1 MQLRRLLTF
10 GGVLFALTLSAQSLD
25 LKPFKN
31 IKPRNIGPAGMS
43 GRITAID
50 VVQAEPDHIY
60 VGTASGGVWKSESG
74 GITWTPIFDDQPIQ
88 SIGALAINQSN
99 PSDLWVG
106 TGEGNP
112 RNSQNFGLGIFR
124 SLDGGKT
131 WKNMGL
137 KETKTIHRIIIHR
150 DNPNVVYAGAQGSSY
165 GPNEE
170 RGVYRTKDGGKT
182 WERILYVN
190 NETGVADM
198 VVDPSN
204 PNKIIVAMWEYGRK
218 PWTFNSGG
226 AGSGLYVTHDGGDT
240 WERRSDADGLPKGN
254 LGRMGLAISRS
265 KPNIVYALVEAKDNA
280 LYKST
285 DGGKKW
291 SVVATKNIGDRPF
304 YYAEIYVDPQN
315 ENRLWNIFS
324 LVTKSEDG
332 GKTFE
337 TVLPYSGVHP
347 DHHAFW
353 IHPNDP
359 NYIIDGNDGGLNI
372 SHDGGKSWRFIDN
385 IPVGQFYH
393 VNYDMSIPY
402 KIGGGMQDNGSW
414 VGPSAVW
421 QQGGIRNTHWQ
432 EVFFG
437 DGFDLGFRPDNS
449 RYIYAMSQ
457 GGNVG
462 YVDTETGKINFI
474 KPTSPNSTELRFNWN
489 AAFAQDP
496 HNNCGVYYGSQFVH
510 YSKDCGQSWEIISP
524 DLTTNDTAKQKPQL
538 SGGLTLDAT
547 NAENHTTILA
557 IAPSA
562 LDAKVIW
569 VGTDDGNLQLT
580 RDGGKTWTN
589 LISKLPGYKAA
600 SWIPYI
606 EPSPH
611 NAGEAFVIVNDYR
624 RNDWR
629 PMLYHTADYGQTFT
643 KIADENKVSGH
654 TLCVVQDP
662 IVANLLFLGTDQGL
676 FLSIDKGVSWTK
688 WTNGYPSVPTAD
700 LKIHPRDHDLIIGT
714 FGRAFWILDD
724 IRPLREVARTG
735 GKVLEQSFK
744 IFPIADAYQAAFKSY
759 DGYHFPADGLFIGEN
774 KAPGAWITFWTKPST
789 AAKPAP
795 LTPPAPATPNT
806 EAKKSKKVEPAKPAA
821 PSTDTAKPSVAP
833 KEEKRPERVKIIILG
848 SAGDTVRTFSAR
860 LDTGMAKVYWPLNR
874 NGTRQPSRQERRPD
888 EDAPFGPQVLPGT
901 YKVVAVW
908 GKLKDSTTVNVK
920 SDPRLNVKMD
930 DLKAKD
936 AAFRDLEKIVKKASE
951 GFDQIKEARA
961 TVRRVDAALANAPDS
976 TKQKLAKLGKTIQ
989 DSLNLLEKLYME
1001 PEDVKGIQRND
1012 NNLTSALGRAQQ
1024 YINAGDGT
1032 PNQGAQRMIAAAR
1045 QQSTAVLNRLNKFF
1059 NTSFAEY
1066 RKKVEE
1072 VQYSLFKA
1080 YTPLKIE

>member
-1 MQLRRLLTF
+1 MQLKQLFTLICALF
-10 GGVLFALTLSAQSLD
+10 VLALSGQTLD
-25 LKPFKN
+25 LKPLKN
-31 IKPRNIGPAGMS
+31 IKPRNIGPSGMS
-43 GRITAID
+43 GRVTAID
-50 VVQAEPDHIY
+50 VVLQDPDHIY

-74 GITWTPIFDDQPIQ
+74 GITWTPLFDEQPIL
-88 SIGALAINQSN
+88 SIGAIAINQSN
-99 PSDLWVG
+99 PSELWVG

-112 RNSQNFGLGIFR
+112 RNSQNFGMGIYR
-124 SLDGGKT
+124 SLDAGKS

-150 DNPNVVYAGAQGSSY
+150 DNPNVVYAGAQGSSN
-165 GPNEE
+165 GPTED

-190 NETGVADM
+190 NQTGVADM

-226 AGSGLYVTHDGGDT
+226 AGSGLYVTYDGGDT
-240 WERRSDADGLPKGN
+240 WERKTEADGLPKGM
-254 LGRMGLAISRS
+254 LGRIGLAISRS

-304 YYAEIYVDPQN
+304 YYAEIYVDPKN

-359 NYIIDGNDGGLNI
+359 NYLIDGNDGGLNI
-372 SHDGGKSWRFIDN
+372 SHDGGKSWRFIEN

-402 KIGGGMQDNGSW
+402 RIGGGLQDNGSW

-421 QQGGIRNTHWQ
+421 QAGGIRTSQWQ

-449 RYIYAMSQ
+449 RYVYAMSQ
-457 GGNVG
+457 GGNIG
-462 YVDTETGKINFI
+462 YVDTETGKTQFI
-474 KPTSPNSTELRFNWN
+474 KPTAPDNTELRFNWN
-489 AAFAQDP
+489 AGFSQDP
-496 HNNCGVYYGSQFVH
+496 HNPCGVYFGSQFLH
-510 YSKDCGQSWEIISP
+510 YSKDCGQSWDIISP
-524 DLTTNDTAKQKPQL
+524 DLTTNDTSKQKPYL

-557 IAPSA
+557 IGPSP
-562 LDAKVIW
+562 LDAKVVW

-580 RDGGKTWTN
+580 RDGGKTWNN
-589 LISKLPGYKAA
+589 LSSKLPGYKPG

-606 EPSPH
+606 EVSSH
-611 NAGEAFVIVNDYR
+611 NAAEAFVVVNDYR

-629 PMLYHTADYGQTFT
+629 PMVFHTNDYGQTFRKIVDET
-643 KIADENKVSGH
+643 KVNGYAH
-654 TLCVVQDP
+654 CFVQDP
-662 IVANLLFLGTDQGL
+662 IEAKLMFVGTDQGL
-676 FLSIDKGVSWTK
+676 FISIDGGNTWTK

-724 IRPLREVARTG
+724 IRPLREMARTG
-735 GKVLEQSFK
+735 GKVMEQALK
-744 IFPIADAYQAAFKSY
+744 LFPIPDAYQAAFKSFE
-759 DGYHFPADGLFIGEN
+759 GSRFAADGMFQGEN
-774 KAPGAWITFWTKPST
+774 KSPGAWINVWTRPAT
-789 AAKPAP
+789 PAAAAVPAVV
-795 LTPPAPATPNT
+795 PPAMDKDKKDKKADSAKTAPATAPT
-806 EAKKSKKVEPAKPAA
+806 DKSA
-821 PSTDTAKPSVAP
+821 AP
-833 KEEKRPERVKIIILG
+833 KEEKRPEKVKIIIL
-848 SAGDTVRTFSAR
+848 SASNDTVRTFSAK
-860 LDTGMAKVYWPLNR
+860 LDTGMTKVYWPLNR
-874 NGTRQPSRQERRPD
+874 NGVRPPSRQERRSD
-888 EDAPFGPQVLPGT
+888 EDAPGGPQVLPGT

-908 GKLKDSTTVNVK
+908 GKYKDSSTVTVK
-920 SDPRLNVKMD
+920 SDPRLTVKLD

-936 AAFRDLEKIVKKASE
+936 AAYRDLEKVVKKASE
-951 GFDQIKEARA
+951 GFDQLKEARN
-961 TVRRVDAALANAPDS
+961 TIKRVDAALSTAPDS
-976 TKQKLAKLGKTIQ
+976 TKQQLTKMSKGLL
-989 DSLNLLEKLYME
+989 DSLNTLEKLYTE
-1001 PEDVKGIQRND
+1001 PEDVKGIQRD
-1012 NNLTSALGRAQQ
+1012 DDNLTSALFGAQQ
-1024 YINAGDGT
+1024 YINASEGA
-1032 PNQGAQRMIAAAR
+1032 PNQGAQRMIAKAR
-1045 QQSTAVLNRLNKFF
+1045 QQTATVLNRINNFFSTKF
-1059 NTSFAEY
+1059 ADY
-1066 RKKVEE
+1066 RKKVEA

-1080 YTPLKIE
+1080 YPPLKVE

>member
-1 MQLRRLLTF
+1 MQLR
-10 GGVLFALTLSAQSLD
+10 LFFTLCSAILALSLPAQTLD

-31 IKPRNIGPAGMS
+31 IKPRNIGPSGMS

-50 VVQAEPDHIY
+50 VVHKEPDHIY
-60 VGTASGGVWKSESG
+60 AGSASGGVWKSESG
-74 GITWTPIFDDQPIQ
+74 GITWTPIFDDQAIQ
-88 SIGALAINQSN
+88 AIGAIAINQAN
-99 PSDLWVG
+99 PSDIWVG

-112 RNSQNFGLGIFR
+112 RNSQNFGLGIYR
-124 SLDGGKT
+124 TLDGGKT

-150 DNPNVVYAGAQGSSY
+150 DNPNVVYAGTQGSAN
-165 GPNEE
+165 GPTEE

-190 NETGVADM
+190 NQTGVADM

-226 AGSGLYVTHDGGDT
+226 AGSGLYITHDGGDT
-240 WERRSDADGLPKGN
+240 WERRSDADGLPKGI
-254 LGRMGLAISRS
+254 LGRMGLAISQS
-265 KPNIVYALVEAKDNA
+265 KPNVIYALVEAKENA

-291 SVVATKNIGDRPF
+291 NVVATKNIGDRPF

-324 LVTKSEDG
+324 SVSKSEDG

-337 TVLPYSGVHP
+337 TVIGQSSVHP

-372 SHDGGKSWRFIDN
+372 SHDGGKSWRFIEN

-393 VNYDMSIPY
+393 VNHDMSIPY
-402 KIGGGMQDNGSW
+402 QIGGGMQDNGSW

-421 QQGGIRNTHWQ
+421 QAGGIRTSQWL

-449 RYIYAMSQ
+449 RYVYAMSQ
-457 GGNVG
+457 GGNLG
-462 YVDTETGKINFI
+462 YVDTETGKSQFI
-474 KPTSPNSTELRFNWN
+474 KPTAPNNTKLRFNWN
-489 AAFAQDP
+489 SAFAQDP

-524 DLTTNDTAKQKPQL
+524 DLTTNDTSKQKAHL
-538 SGGLTLDAT
+538 SGGLTMDAT
-547 NAENHTTILA
+547 SAENHTTILA

-562 LDAKVIW
+562 KDAKVIW
-569 VGTDDGNLQLT
+569 VGTDDGNLQVT

-589 LISKLPGYKAA
+589 VASKMPGYKAA

-606 EPSPH
+606 EASPH
-611 NAGEAFVIVNDYR
+611 NAAEAFIIVNDYR

-629 PMLYHTADYGQTFT
+629 PMLFHTTDYGQTFR
-643 KIADENKVSGH
+643 KIADENKVSGF

-662 IVANLLFLGTDQGL
+662 IEPKLLFLGTDQGL
-676 FLSIDKGVSWTK
+676 FLSIDKGNTWSK
-688 WTNGYPSVPTAD
+688 WTNGYPSVPTQD
-700 LKIHPRDHDLIIGT
+700 MKIHPRDHDLIIAT

-724 IRPLREVARTG
+724 IRPLREIARTG
-735 GKVLEQSFK
+735 GKVLEQAFK
-744 IFPIADAYQAAFKSY
+744 VFPVPDAYQAAFKSY
-759 DGYHFPADGLFIGEN
+759 DGIRFSADGMFAGEN
-774 KAPGAWITFWTKPST
+774 KAPGAWITMW
-789 AAKPAP
+789 AP
-795 LTPPAPATPNT
+795 Y
-806 EAKKSKKVEPAKPAA
+806 VKPAA
-821 PSTDTAKPSVAP
+821 PAANAKLGAR
-833 KEEKRPERVKIIILG
+833 EEKRPDQVKLVIL
-848 SAGDTVRTFSAR
+848 SSTGDTVRTFSPR
-860 LDTGMAKVYWPLNR
+860 IDTGMVRVYWPLNR
-874 NGTRQPSRQERRPD
+874 NTVSPPSRQERQGEGGRGG
-888 EDAPFGPQVLPGT
+888 FGGPQVLPGT
-901 YKVVAVW
+901 YKVVAIW
-908 GKLKDSTTVNVK
+908 GKYKDSTTVNVK
-920 SDPRLNVKMD
+920 SDPRLGLKLE

-936 AAFRDLEKIVKKASE
+936 AAYRDLEKVVKKAAE
-951 GFDQIKEARA
+951 GFDQLKEARN
-961 TVRRVDAALANAPDS
+961 TIRRVDAALANAPDS
-976 TKQKLAKLGKTIQ
+976 TKQQLGKLGKALQ
-989 DSLNLLEKLYME
+989 DNLNELEKLYME
-1001 PEDVKGIQRND
+1001 PEDVKGIQRNEY
-1012 NNLTSALGRAQQ
+1012 NINSALSRAQQ
-1024 YINAGDGT
+1024 YINASDGA
-1032 PNQGAQRMIAAAR
+1032 PNQGAQRMIAQAR
-1045 QQSTAVLNRLNKFF
+1045 TQTAEALTQINNFFSTKF
-1059 NTSFAEY
+1059 ADY
-1066 RKKVEE
+1066 RKKVEA

>member
-1 MQLRRLLTF
+1 MQLRLLFTLCSA
-10 GGVLFALTLSAQSLD
+10 VFALSLSAQSLD
-25 LKPFKN
+25 LKPLKN
-31 IKPRNIGPAGMS
+31 IKPRNIGPSGMS
-43 GRITAID
+43 GRVTAID
-50 VVQAEPDHIY
+50 VVLQDPDHIY

-74 GITWTPIFDDQPIQ
+74 GITWAPLFDDQAIQ
-88 SIGALAINQSN
+88 SIGAIAINQTN
-99 PSDLWVG
+99 PSEVWVG

-124 SLDGGKT
+124 SLDGGKN

-150 DNPNVVYAGAQGSSY
+150 DNPNVVYAGAQGSAY

-190 NETGVADM
+190 NQTGVADM

-226 AGSGLYVTHDGGDT
+226 TGSGIYVTHDGGDT
-240 WERRSDADGLPKGN
+240 WERRTDADGLPKGM
-254 LGRMGLAISRS
+254 LGRVGLAISRS

-359 NYIIDGNDGGLNI
+359 NYLIDGNDGGLNI
-372 SHDGGKSWRFIDN
+372 SHDGGKSWRFIEN

-393 VNYDMSIPY
+393 VNHDMSIPY
-402 KIGGGMQDNGSW
+402 QIGGGMQDNGSW

-421 QQGGIRNTHWQ
+421 QAGGIRTSQWQ

-462 YVDTETGKINFI
+462 TVDTETGKTQFI
-474 KPTSPNSTELRFNWN
+474 KPTSPNNTELRFNWN

-496 HNNCGVYYGSQFVH
+496 HNASAIYFGSQFLH
-510 YSKDCGQSWEIISP
+510 YSKNYGQTWEVISP
-524 DLTTNDTAKQKPQL
+524 DLTTNDTAKQKPHL

-557 IAPSA
+557 IGPSP
-562 LDAKVIW
+562 LDAKVVW

-589 LISKLPGYKAA
+589 LTSKLPGNKAG

-606 EPSPH
+606 EVSPH
-611 NAGEAFVIVNDYR
+611 NAAEAFVIVNDYR

-629 PMLYHTADYGQTFT
+629 PMLYHTTDYGQTFR
-643 KIADENKVSGH
+643 KIADENKVSGF

-662 IVANLLFLGTDQGL
+662 VEPKLLFLGTDQGL
-676 FLSIDKGVSWTK
+676 YLSIDKGSTWTK
-688 WTNGYPSVPTAD
+688 WTNGYPSVPTQD
-700 LKIHPRDHDLIIGT
+700 MKIHPRDHDLIIAT

-724 IRPLREVARTG
+724 IRPLREIARTG
-735 GKVLEQSFK
+735 GKVLEQPFK
-744 IFPIADAYQAAFKSY
+744 IFPIPDAYQAAFKSFE
-759 DGYHFPADGLFIGEN
+759 GIRFSADGMFAGEN
-774 KAPGAWITFWTKPST
+774 KAPGAWITLWAPQ
-789 AAKPAP
+789 AK
-795 LTPPAPATPNT
+795 TTAPAANN
-806 EAKKSKKVEPAKPAA
+806 VKPAA
-821 PSTDTAKPSVAP
+821 A
-833 KEEKRPERVKIIILG
+833 KEEKRPERVKIIIL
-848 SAGDTVRTFSAR
+848 SATGDTVRTFSSR
-860 LDTGMAKVYWPLNR
+860 IDTGMVKVYWPLNR
-874 NGTRQPSRQERRPD
+874 NGVRTPSRQERRGD
-888 EDAPFGPQVLPGT
+888 EDAAPSGPQVLPGT

-908 GKLKDSTTVNVK
+908 GKFKDSSSVTVK
-920 SDPRLNVKMD
+920 SDPRLNVKLD

-936 AAFRDLEKIVKKASE
+936 AAFLDMEKVVKKATE
-951 GFDQIKEARA
+951 GFDQLKEARN
-961 TVRRVDAALANAPDS
+961 TIRRVDAALATAPDS
-976 TKQKLAKLGKTIQ
+976 TKQRLAKLGKALQ
-989 DSLNLLEKLYME
+989 DSLNVLEQLYME
-1001 PEDVKGIQRND
+1001 PEDVKGIQRNE
-1012 NNLTSALGRAQQ
+1012 NNLSSALQRAQQ
-1024 YINAGDGT
+1024 YMNASDGA
-1032 PNQGAQRMIAAAR
+1032 PNQGAQRMMAKAR
-1045 QQSTAVLNRLNKFF
+1045 QQTTEVLNRINNFFAGKF
-1059 NTSFAEY
+1059 ADY
-1066 RKKVEE
+1066 RKQVEA

-1080 YTPLKIE
+1080 YVPVKVE

>member
-1 MQLRRLLTF
+1 MQLRLLFT
-10 GGVLFALTLSAQSLD
+10 LCSAILALSLPAQTLD

-31 IKPRNIGPAGMS
+31 IKPRNIGPSGMS

-50 VVQAEPDHIY
+50 VVHKEPDHIY
-60 VGTASGGVWKSESG
+60 AGSASGGVWKSESG
-74 GITWTPIFDDQPIQ
+74 GITWTPIFDDQAIQ
-88 SIGALAINQSN
+88 AIGAIAINQAN
-99 PSDLWVG
+99 PSDIWVG

-112 RNSQNFGLGIFR
+112 RNSQNFGLGIYR
-124 SLDGGKT
+124 TLDGGKT

-150 DNPNVVYAGAQGSSY
+150 DNPNVVYAGTQGSAN
-165 GPNEE
+165 GPTEE

-190 NETGVADM
+190 NQTGVADM

-226 AGSGLYVTHDGGDT
+226 AGSGLYITHDGGDT
-240 WERRSDADGLPKGN
+240 WERRSDADGLPKGI
-254 LGRMGLAISRS
+254 LGRMGLAISQS
-265 KPNIVYALVEAKDNA
+265 KPNVIYALVEAKENA

-291 SVVATKNIGDRPF
+291 NVVATKNIGDRPF

-324 LVTKSEDG
+324 SVSKSEDG

-337 TVLPYSGVHP
+337 TVIGQSSVHP

-372 SHDGGKSWRFIDN
+372 SHDGGKSWRFIEN

-393 VNYDMSIPY
+393 VNHDMSIPY
-402 KIGGGMQDNGSW
+402 QIGGGMQDNGSW

-421 QQGGIRNTHWQ
+421 QAGGIRTSQWL

-449 RYIYAMSQ
+449 RYVYAMSQ
-457 GGNVG
+457 GGNLG
-462 YVDTETGKINFI
+462 YVDTETGKSQFI
-474 KPTSPNSTELRFNWN
+474 KPTAPDNTKLRFNWN
-489 AAFAQDP
+489 SAFAQDP

-524 DLTTNDTAKQKPQL
+524 DLTTNDTSKQKAHL
-538 SGGLTLDAT
+538 SGGLTMDAT
-547 NAENHTTILA
+547 SAENHTTILA

-562 LDAKVIW
+562 KDAKVIW
-569 VGTDDGNLQLT
+569 VGTDDGNLQVT

-589 LISKLPGYKAA
+589 VASKMPGYKAA

-606 EPSPH
+606 EASPH
-611 NAGEAFVIVNDYR
+611 NAAEAFIIVNDYR

-629 PMLYHTADYGQTFT
+629 PMLFHTTDYGQTFR
-643 KIADENKVSGH
+643 KIADENKVSGF

-662 IVANLLFLGTDQGL
+662 IEPKLLFLGTDQGL
-676 FLSIDKGVSWTK
+676 FLSIDKGSTWSK
-688 WTNGYPSVPTAD
+688 WTNGYPSVPTQD
-700 LKIHPRDHDLIIGT
+700 MKIHPRDHDLIIAT

-724 IRPLREVARTG
+724 IRPLREIARTG
-735 GKVLEQSFK
+735 GKVLEQAFK
-744 IFPIADAYQAAFKSY
+744 VFPVPDAYQAAFKSY
-759 DGYHFPADGLFIGEN
+759 DGIRFSADGMFAGEN
-774 KAPGAWITFWTKPST
+774 KAPGAWITMW
-789 AAKPAP
+789 AP
-795 LTPPAPATPNT
+795 Y
-806 EAKKSKKVEPAKPAA
+806 VKPAA
-821 PSTDTAKPSVAP
+821 PAANTKPGAR
-833 KEEKRPERVKIIILG
+833 EEKRPDQVKLVIL
-848 SAGDTVRTFSAR
+848 SSTGDTVRTFSPR
-860 LDTGMAKVYWPLNR
+860 IDTGMVRVYWPLNR
-874 NGTRQPSRQERRPD
+874 NTVSPPSRQERQGEGGRGG
-888 EDAPFGPQVLPGT
+888 FGGPQVLPGT
-901 YKVVAVW
+901 YKVVAIW
-908 GKLKDSTTVNVK
+908 GKYKDSTTVNVK
-920 SDPRLNVKMD
+920 SDPRLGLKLE

-936 AAFRDLEKIVKKASE
+936 AAYRDLEKVVKKAAE
-951 GFDQIKEARA
+951 GFDQLKEARN
-961 TVRRVDAALANAPDS
+961 TIRRVDAALINAPDS
-976 TKQKLAKLGKTIQ
+976 TKQQLGKLSKALQ
-989 DSLNLLEKLYME
+989 DSLNQLEKLYME
-1001 PEDVKGIQRND
+1001 PEDVKGIQRNEY
-1012 NNLTSALGRAQQ
+1012 NINSALSRAQQ
-1024 YINAGDGT
+1024 YINASDGA
-1032 PNQGAQRMIAAAR
+1032 PNQGAQRMIAQAR
-1045 QQSTAVLNRLNKFF
+1045 TQTAEALTRINNFFSTKF
-1059 NTSFAEY
+1059 ADY
-1066 RKKVEE
+1066 RKKVEA

>member
-1 MQLRRLLTF
+1 MQLRLLFTLCCA
-10 GGVLFALTLSAQSLD
+10 VFALSLPAQSLD

-31 IKPRNIGPAGMS
+31 IKPRNIGPSGMS
-43 GRITAID
+43 GRVTAID
-50 VVQAEPDHIY
+50 VVLSEPDHIY
-60 VGTASGGVWKSESG
+60 VGSASGGVWKSESG
-74 GITWTPIFDDQPIQ
+74 GITWTPIFDDQNIQ
-88 SIGALAINQSN
+88 SIGAIAINQSN
-99 PSDLWVG
+99 PSDIWVG

-124 SLDGGKT
+124 SLDAGKT
-131 WKNMGL
+131 WKNLGL

-150 DNPNVVYAGAQGSSY
+150 DNPNVVFAGAQGSAY

-170 RGVYRTKDGGKT
+170 RGVYRTKDGGKN

-190 NETGVADM
+190 NQTGVADM

-226 AGSGLYVTHDGGDT
+226 TGSGIYVTHDGGDT
-240 WERRSDADGLPKGN
+240 WERRSDADGLPKGV
-254 LGRMGLAISRS
+254 LGRVGLAISRS

-304 YYAEIYVDPQN
+304 YYAEIYVDPKN

-353 IHPNDP
+353 IHPDDP

-372 SHDGGKSWRFIDN
+372 SHDGGKSWRFIEN

-421 QQGGIRNTHWQ
+421 QAGGIRTSQWQ

-449 RYIYAMSQ
+449 RYVYAMSQ

-462 YVDTETGKINFI
+462 YVDTETGKTQFI
-474 KPTSPNSTELRFNWN
+474 KPTSPNGTELRFNWN
-489 AAFAQDP
+489 AGFSQDP
-496 HNNCGVYYGSQFVH
+496 HNTCGVYFGSQFLH

-524 DLTTNDTAKQKPQL
+524 DLTTNDTSKQKPHL

-557 IAPSA
+557 IAPSPK
-562 LDAKVIW
+562 DAKVIW

-580 RDGGKTWTN
+580 RDGGKTWSN

-606 EPSPH
+606 EASAH

-629 PMLYHTADYGQTFT
+629 PIVYHTSDYGQTFR
-643 KIADENKVSGH
+643 KLVDENKVSGF
-654 TLCVVQDP
+654 TLCIVQDP
-662 IVANLLFLGTDQGL
+662 IEPKLLFLGTDHGL
-676 FLSIDKGVSWTK
+676 YLSIDKGATWTK

-700 LKIHPRDHDLIIGT
+700 MKIHSRDHDLIIAT

-724 IRPLREVARTG
+724 IRPLREIARTS
-735 GKVLEQSFK
+735 GKVLEQPFK
-744 IFPIADAYQAAFKSY
+744 VFPVPDAYQAAFKSF
-759 DGYHFPADGLFIGEN
+759 DGIRFAADGMFAGEN
-774 KAPGAWITFWTKPST
+774 KAPGASITLWVPY
-789 AAKPAP
+789 
-795 LTPPAPATPNT
+795 
-806 EAKKSKKVEPAKPAA
+806 VKPAA
-821 PSTDTAKPSVAP
+821 APANTNAKPVAA
-833 KEEKRPERVKIIILG
+833 KEEKRPERVKIIIL
-848 SAGDTVRTFSAR
+848 SSTGDTVRTFSSR
-860 LDTGMAKVYWPLNR
+860 IDTGMVKVYWPLNR
-874 NGTRQPSRQERRPD
+874 NGVRQPSRQERRTD
-888 EDAPFGPQVLPGT
+888 EDSPSGPQVLPGT

-908 GKLKDSTTVNVK
+908 GKLKDSTSVTVK
-920 SDPRLNVKMD
+920 SDPRLEVKMD

-936 AAFRDLEKIVKKASE
+936 AAYRDFEKVIKKASE
-951 GFDQIKEARA
+951 GFDQLKEARN
-961 TVRRVDAALANAPDS
+961 TIRRVDAALANAPDS
-976 TKQKLAKLGKTIQ
+976 TKQQLTKLSKVLQ
-989 DSLNLLEKLYME
+989 DSLNILERLYTE
-1001 PEDVKGIQRND
+1001 PEDVKGIQRD
-1012 NNLTSALGRAQQ
+1012 DDNLTSALGRAQQ
-1024 YINAGDGT
+1024 YINASEGA
-1032 PNQGAQRMIAAAR
+1032 PNQGAQRMVAQAR
-1045 QQSTAVLNRLNKFF
+1045 KQTAEVLNRINNFFSTKF
-1059 NTSFAEY
+1059 ADY
-1066 RKKVEE
+1066 RKKVEA
-1072 VQYSLFKA
+1072 VQFSLFKP
-1080 YTPLKIE
+1080 YTPLKVE

>member
-1 MQLRRLLTF
+1 MQLR
-10 GGVLFALTLSAQSLD
+10 LFFTLCSAILALSLPAQTLD

-31 IKPRNIGPAGMS
+31 IKPRNIGPSGMS

-50 VVQAEPDHIY
+50 VVHKEPDHIY
-60 VGTASGGVWKSESG
+60 AGSASGGVWKSESG
-74 GITWTPIFDDQPIQ
+74 GITWTPIFDDQAIQ
-88 SIGALAINQSN
+88 AIGAIAINQAN
-99 PSDLWVG
+99 PSDIWVG

-112 RNSQNFGLGIFR
+112 RNSQNFGLGIYR
-124 SLDGGKT
+124 TLDGGKT

-150 DNPNVVYAGAQGSSY
+150 DNPNVVYAGTQGSAN
-165 GPNEE
+165 GPTEE

-190 NETGVADM
+190 NQTGVADM

-226 AGSGLYVTHDGGDT
+226 AGSGLYITHDGGDT
-240 WERRSDADGLPKGN
+240 WERRSDADGLPKGI
-254 LGRMGLAISRS
+254 LGRMGLAISQS
-265 KPNIVYALVEAKDNA
+265 KPNVIYALVEAKENA

-291 SVVATKNIGDRPF
+291 NVVATKNIGDRPF

-324 LVTKSEDG
+324 SVSKSEDG

-337 TVLPYSGVHP
+337 TVIGQSSVHP

-372 SHDGGKSWRFIDN
+372 SHDGGKSWRFIEN

-393 VNYDMSIPY
+393 VNHDMSIPY
-402 KIGGGMQDNGSW
+402 QIGGGMQDNGSW

-421 QQGGIRNTHWQ
+421 QAGGIRTSQWQ
-432 EVFFG
+432 EVYFG

-449 RYIYAMSQ
+449 RYVYAMSQ
-457 GGNVG
+457 GGNLG
-462 YVDTETGKINFI
+462 YVDTETGKSQFI
-474 KPTSPNSTELRFNWN
+474 KPTAPDNTKLRFNWN
-489 AAFAQDP
+489 SAFAQDP

-524 DLTTNDTAKQKPQL
+524 DLTTNDTSKQKAHL
-538 SGGLTLDAT
+538 SGGLTMDAT
-547 NAENHTTILA
+547 SAENHTTILA

-562 LDAKVIW
+562 KDAKVIW
-569 VGTDDGNLQLT
+569 VGTDDGNLQVT

-589 LISKLPGYKAA
+589 VASKMPGYKAA

-606 EPSPH
+606 EASPH
-611 NAGEAFVIVNDYR
+611 NAAEAFIIVNDYR

-629 PMLYHTADYGQTFT
+629 PMLFHTTDYGQTFR
-643 KIADENKVSGH
+643 KIADENKVSGF

-662 IVANLLFLGTDQGL
+662 IEPKLLFLGTDQGL
-676 FLSIDKGVSWTK
+676 FLSIDKGNTWSK
-688 WTNGYPSVPTAD
+688 WTNGYPSVPTQD
-700 LKIHPRDHDLIIGT
+700 MKIHPRDHDLIIAT

-724 IRPLREVARTG
+724 IRPLREIARTG
-735 GKVLEQSFK
+735 GKVLEQAFK
-744 IFPIADAYQAAFKSY
+744 VFPVPDAYQAAFKSY
-759 DGYHFPADGLFIGEN
+759 DGIRFSADGMFAGEN
-774 KAPGAWITFWTKPST
+774 KAPGAWITMW
-789 AAKPAP
+789 AP
-795 LTPPAPATPNT
+795 Y
-806 EAKKSKKVEPAKPAA
+806 VKPAA
-821 PSTDTAKPSVAP
+821 PAANAKLGAR
-833 KEEKRPERVKIIILG
+833 EEKRPDQVKLVIL
-848 SAGDTVRTFSAR
+848 SSTGDTVRTFSPR
-860 LDTGMAKVYWPLNR
+860 IDTGMVRVYWPLNR
-874 NGTRQPSRQERRPD
+874 NTVSPPSRQERQGEGGRGG
-888 EDAPFGPQVLPGT
+888 FGGPQVLPGT
-901 YKVVAVW
+901 YKVVAIW
-908 GKLKDSTTVNVK
+908 GKYKDSTTVNVK
-920 SDPRLNVKMD
+920 SDPRLGLKLE

-936 AAFRDLEKIVKKASE
+936 AAYRDLEKVVKKAAE
-951 GFDQIKEARA
+951 GFDQLKEARN
-961 TVRRVDAALANAPDS
+961 TIRRVDAALANAPDS
-976 TKQKLAKLGKTIQ
+976 TKQQLGKLGKALQ
-989 DSLNLLEKLYME
+989 DSLNELEKLYME
-1001 PEDVKGIQRND
+1001 PEDVKGIQRNEY
-1012 NNLTSALGRAQQ
+1012 NINSALSRAQQ
-1024 YINAGDGT
+1024 YINASDGA
-1032 PNQGAQRMIAAAR
+1032 PNQGAQRMIAQAR
-1045 QQSTAVLNRLNKFF
+1045 TQTAEALTRINNFFSTKF
-1059 NTSFAEY
+1059 ADY
-1066 RKKVEE
+1066 RKKVEA

>member
-1 MQLRRLLTF
+1 MQLRLLLT
-10 GGVLFALTLSAQSLD
+10 LCSAILALSLPAQTLD

-31 IKPRNIGPAGMS
+31 IKPRNIGPSGMS

-50 VVQAEPDHIY
+50 VVHKEPDHIY
-60 VGTASGGVWKSESG
+60 AGSASGGVWKSESG
-74 GITWTPIFDDQPIQ
+74 GITWTPIFDDQAIQ
-88 SIGALAINQSN
+88 AIGAIAINQAN
-99 PSDLWVG
+99 PSDIWVG

-112 RNSQNFGLGIFR
+112 RNSQNFGLGIYR
-124 SLDGGKT
+124 TLDGGKT

-150 DNPNVVYAGAQGSSY
+150 DNPNIVYAGTQGSAN
-165 GPNEE
+165 GPTEE

-190 NETGVADM
+190 NQTGVADM

-226 AGSGLYVTHDGGDT
+226 AGSGLYITHDGGDT
-240 WERRSDADGLPKGN
+240 WERRSDADGLPKGI
-254 LGRMGLAISRS
+254 LGRMGLAISQS
-265 KPNIVYALVEAKDNA
+265 KPNVIYALVEAKENA

-291 SVVATKNIGDRPF
+291 SAVATKNIGDRPF

-324 LVTKSEDG
+324 SVSKSEDG

-337 TVLPYSGVHP
+337 TVIGQSSVHP

-372 SHDGGKSWRFIDN
+372 SHDGGKSWRFIEN

-393 VNYDMSIPY
+393 VNHDMSIPY
-402 KIGGGMQDNGSW
+402 QIGGGMQDNGSW

-421 QQGGIRNTHWQ
+421 QAGGIRTSQWL

-449 RYIYAMSQ
+449 RYVYAMSQ
-457 GGNVG
+457 GGNLG
-462 YVDTETGKINFI
+462 YVDTETGKSQFI
-474 KPTSPNSTELRFNWN
+474 KPTAPDNTKLRFNWN
-489 AAFAQDP
+489 SAFAQDP

-524 DLTTNDTAKQKPQL
+524 DLTTNDTSKQKAHL
-538 SGGLTLDAT
+538 SGGLTMDAT
-547 NAENHTTILA
+547 SAENHTTILA

-562 LDAKVIW
+562 KDAKVIW
-569 VGTDDGNLQLT
+569 VGTDDGNLQVT

-589 LISKLPGYKAA
+589 VASKMPGYKAA

-606 EPSPH
+606 EASPH
-611 NAGEAFVIVNDYR
+611 NAAEAFIIVNDYR

-629 PMLYHTADYGQTFT
+629 PMLFHTTDYGQTFR
-643 KIADENKVSGH
+643 KIADENKVSGF
-654 TLCVVQDP
+654 TLSVVQDP
-662 IVANLLFLGTDQGL
+662 IEPKLLFLGTDQGL
-676 FLSIDKGVSWTK
+676 FLSIDKGNTWSK
-688 WTNGYPSVPTAD
+688 WTNGYPSVPTQD
-700 LKIHPRDHDLIIGT
+700 MKIHPRDHDLIIAT

-724 IRPLREVARTG
+724 IRPLREIARTG
-735 GKVLEQSFK
+735 GKVLEQAFK
-744 IFPIADAYQAAFKSY
+744 VFPVPDAYQAAFKSY
-759 DGYHFPADGLFIGEN
+759 EGIRFSADGMFAGEN
-774 KAPGAWITFWTKPST
+774 KAPGAWITMW
-789 AAKPAP
+789 AP
-795 LTPPAPATPNT
+795 Y
-806 EAKKSKKVEPAKPAA
+806 VKPAA
-821 PSTDTAKPSVAP
+821 PAANAKPGA
-833 KEEKRPERVKIIILG
+833 KEEKRPDQVKVIIL
-848 SAGDTVRTFSAR
+848 SSTGDTVRTFSPR
-860 LDTGMAKVYWPLNR
+860 IDTGMVRVYWPLNR
-874 NGTRQPSRQERRPD
+874 NTVSPPSRQERQGEGGRGG
-888 EDAPFGPQVLPGT
+888 FGGPQVLPGT

-908 GKLKDSTTVNVK
+908 GKYKDSTTVNVK
-920 SDPRLNVKMD
+920 SDPRLEVKLE

-936 AAFRDLEKIVKKASE
+936 AAYRDLEKIVKKATE
-951 GFDQIKEARA
+951 GFDQLKEARN
-961 TVRRVDAALANAPDS
+961 TIRRVDAALANAPDS
-976 TKQKLAKLGKTIQ
+976 TKQQLGKLSKVLQ
-989 DSLNLLEKLYME
+989 DSLNALEKLYME
-1001 PEDVKGIQRND
+1001 PEDIKGIQRNEY
-1012 NNLTSALGRAQQ
+1012 NINSALSRAQQ
-1024 YINAGDGT
+1024 YINAGDGA
-1032 PNQGAQRMIAAAR
+1032 PNQGAQRMIAQAR
-1045 QQSTAVLNRLNKFF
+1045 TQTAEVLTRINNFFSTKF
-1059 NTSFAEY
+1059 ADY
-1066 RKKVEE
+1066 RKKVEA

-1080 YTPLKIE
+1080 HTPLKIE

>member
-1 MQLRRLLTF
+1 MQLR
-10 GGVLFALTLSAQSLD
+10 LFFTLCSAILALSLPAQTLD

-31 IKPRNIGPAGMS
+31 IKPRNIGPSGMS

-50 VVQAEPDHIY
+50 VVHKEPDHIY
-60 VGTASGGVWKSESG
+60 AGSASGGVWKSESG
-74 GITWTPIFDDQPIQ
+74 GITWTPIFDDQAIQ
-88 SIGALAINQSN
+88 AIGSIAINQAN
-99 PSDLWVG
+99 PSDIWVG

-112 RNSQNFGLGIFR
+112 RNSQNFGLGIYR
-124 SLDGGKT
+124 TLDGGKT

-150 DNPNVVYAGAQGSSY
+150 DNPNVVYAGTQGSAN
-165 GPNEE
+165 GPTEE

-190 NETGVADM
+190 NQTGVADM

-226 AGSGLYVTHDGGDT
+226 AGSGLYITHDGGDT
-240 WERRSDADGLPKGN
+240 WERRSDADGLPKGI
-254 LGRMGLAISRS
+254 LGRMGLAISQS
-265 KPNIVYALVEAKDNA
+265 KPNVIYALVEAKENA

-291 SVVATKNIGDRPF
+291 NVVATKNIGDRPF

-324 LVTKSEDG
+324 SVSKSEDG

-337 TVLPYSGVHP
+337 TVIGQSSVHP

-372 SHDGGKSWRFIDN
+372 SHDGGKSWRFIEN

-393 VNYDMSIPY
+393 VNHDMSIPY
-402 KIGGGMQDNGSW
+402 QIGGGMQDNGSW

-421 QQGGIRNTHWQ
+421 QAGGIRTSQWL

-449 RYIYAMSQ
+449 RYVYAMSQ
-457 GGNVG
+457 GGNLG
-462 YVDTETGKINFI
+462 YVDTETGKSQFI
-474 KPTSPNSTELRFNWN
+474 KPTAPDNTKLRFHWN
-489 AAFAQDP
+489 SAFAQDP

-524 DLTTNDTAKQKPQL
+524 DLTTNDTSKQKAHL
-538 SGGLTLDAT
+538 SGGLTMDAT
-547 NAENHTTILA
+547 SAENHTTILA

-562 LDAKVIW
+562 KDAKVIW
-569 VGTDDGNLQLT
+569 VGTDDGNLQVT

-589 LISKLPGYKAA
+589 VASKMPGYKAG

-606 EPSPH
+606 EASPH
-611 NAGEAFVIVNDYR
+611 NAAEAFIIVNDYR

-629 PMLYHTADYGQTFT
+629 PMLFHTTDYGQTFR
-643 KIADENKVSGH
+643 KIADENKVSGF

-662 IVANLLFLGTDQGL
+662 IEPKLLFLGTDQGL
-676 FLSIDKGVSWTK
+676 FLSIDKGNTWSK
-688 WTNGYPSVPTAD
+688 WTNGYPSVPTQD
-700 LKIHPRDHDLIIGT
+700 MKIHPRDHDLIIAT

-724 IRPLREVARTG
+724 IRPLREIARTG
-735 GKVLEQSFK
+735 GKVLEQAFK
-744 IFPIADAYQAAFKSY
+744 VFPVPDAYQAAFKSY
-759 DGYHFPADGLFIGEN
+759 DGIRFSADGMFAGEN
-774 KAPGAWITFWTKPST
+774 KAPGAWITMW
-789 AAKPAP
+789 AP
-795 LTPPAPATPNT
+795 Y
-806 EAKKSKKVEPAKPAA
+806 VKPAA
-821 PSTDTAKPSVAP
+821 PAANAKPGAR
-833 KEEKRPERVKIIILG
+833 EEKRPDQVKLVIL
-848 SAGDTVRTFSAR
+848 SSTGDTVRTFSPR
-860 LDTGMAKVYWPLNR
+860 IDTGMLRVYWPLNR
-874 NGTRQPSRQERRPD
+874 NTVSPPSRQERQGEGGRGG
-888 EDAPFGPQVLPGT
+888 FGGPQVLPGT
-901 YKVVAVW
+901 YKVVAIW
-908 GKLKDSTTVNVK
+908 GKYKDSTTVNVK
-920 SDPRLNVKMD
+920 SDPRLGLKLE

-936 AAFRDLEKIVKKASE
+936 AAYRDLEKVVKKATE
-951 GFDQIKEARA
+951 GFDQLKEARN
-961 TVRRVDAALANAPDS
+961 TIRRVDAALVNTPDS
-976 TKQKLAKLGKTIQ
+976 TKQQLGKLSKVLQ
-989 DSLNLLEKLYME
+989 DSLNALEKLYME
-1001 PEDVKGIQRND
+1001 PEDVKGIQRNEY
-1012 NNLTSALGRAQQ
+1012 NINSALSRAQQ
-1024 YINAGDGT
+1024 YINASDGA
-1032 PNQGAQRMIAAAR
+1032 PNQGAQRMIAQAR
-1045 QQSTAVLNRLNKFF
+1045 TQTAEALTRINNFFSTKF
-1059 NTSFAEY
+1059 ADY
-1066 RKKVEE
+1066 RKKVEV